1 MYYEKNKFNEKSKII
16 SRRKVSKKNKQY
28 FEGWYFKNI
37 INNEG
42 ISFIPGISINEPEKK
57 AFIQVIT
64 NDFSCF
70 INYDINDFEYN
81 HNPFYIK
88 IGNNYFSKEKIHI
101 DIEDKELNISIYG
114 ELKYSE
120 SININTSTFSPKLS

>member
-1 MYYEKNKFNEKSKII
+1 MYYEKNKFNEKSRII
-16 SRRKVSKKNKQY
+16 SRRKVSKKTN
-28 FEGWYFKNI
+28 NI
-37 INNEG
+37 L
-42 ISFIPGISINEPEKK
+42 K
-57 AFIQVIT
+57 

-88 IGNNYFSKEKIHI
+88 IGNNYFSKKKIHI